1 MMKKTAVTASPKV
14 ALSWPKEVF
23 ALSYSSKDAY
33 PLYPISARGEVKK
46 AGDPRLCERHCF
58 VSRKVAIKL
67 DAKLI
72 CREIEGASSTNYG

>member
-46 AGDPRLCERHCF
+46 AGDPRHCERNRF
-58 VSRKVAIKL
+58 VSQSRNQA
-67 DAKLI
+67 
-72 CREIEGASSTNYG
+72 